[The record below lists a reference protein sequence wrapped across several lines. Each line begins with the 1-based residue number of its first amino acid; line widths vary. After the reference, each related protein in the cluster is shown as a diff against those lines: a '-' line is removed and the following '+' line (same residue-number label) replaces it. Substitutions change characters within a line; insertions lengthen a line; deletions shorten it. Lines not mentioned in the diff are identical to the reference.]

1 MEIIKIILQ
10 YSLSYF
16 TVMMVLVYLFNI
28 PQLVTND
35 KKGLIKEYY
44 YDNFSNVVIFDFFLI
59 SIYLAFGLY
68 IIQLLKTKTLVY
80 QTIIIIL
87 TTILISGGF
96 AFYFLNIPKNK
107 TFFSRWFYSV
117 RYLAVVY
124 DIILIVSVFL
134 IYTYLK
140 KLI

>member
-1 MEIIKIILQ
+1 MTEINIKEIVENLIDTFLNAGKI
-10 YSLSYF
+10 SLE
-16 TVMMVLVYLFNI
+16 LR
-28 PQLVTND
+28 